1 MPVSKHMYSNRG
13 KVMVDTRLVGR
24 RDKPSRAATGAQ
36 QYIKLAN
43 KALKK
48 ARKDITSMADNEFI
62 ADIESMV
69 SDVKRAKT
77 IDAAK
82 DNLNKLES
90 KMDGYYSTKKATK
103 KAGGGKVKKYARGGG
118 VRKAMY
124 K

>member
-1 MPVSKHMYSNRG
+1 
-13 KVMVDTRLVGR
+13 MVDTRLVGR

-103 KAGGGKVKKYARGGG
+103 KAYVSRKYQGKAGGGKVKKYARGGG